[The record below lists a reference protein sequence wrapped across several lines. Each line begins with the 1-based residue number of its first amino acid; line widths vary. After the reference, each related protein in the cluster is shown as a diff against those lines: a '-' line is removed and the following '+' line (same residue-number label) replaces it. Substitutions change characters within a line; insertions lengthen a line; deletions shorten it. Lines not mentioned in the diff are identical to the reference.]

1 MDHKLVRSE
10 GYTFLLSKITVY
22 AYFYLIKCNNLQVLK
37 SLSNLRNLN
46 LLGNPVADNEKSTK
60 KVVIFIQ
67 MFFSPSAVFIL
78 SPCLKFLVSFL
89 QIRSA
94 LPNLQIFNTKPVNKN
109 SKINTLDIKPVNDF
123 DAADDV
129 NEKEEKAKEKKP
141 KRHLQIEGR
150 YDDDNGTKNDNHQ
163 SVKEKKWKR
172 QRSEDDIL
180 NKEVRRT
187 NETTSEKKVKSSK
200 KRVSSEIDAI
210 DNGETSFAELFDAR
224 PTDNP
229 ENGIDKVSSKTLDGV
244 LPQGDSTMK
253 KKKKRKKESVDPSEF
268 VPSTMEVGMGGAS
281 TWDD

>member
-1 MDHKLVRSE
+1 M
-10 GYTFLLSKITVY
+10 
-22 AYFYLIKCNNLQVLK
+22 
-37 SLSNLRNLN
+37 
-46 LLGNPVADNEKSTK
+46 
-60 KVVIFIQ
+60 
-67 MFFSPSAVFIL
+67 FIL

-229 ENGIDKVSSKTLDGV
+229 ENGIDKVSSKTLDRV
-244 LPQGDSTMK
+244 LPQGDSMK